1 MKKVYLMIYDA
12 GAGHRSTA
20 NALQKVIEQRKLPWE
35 VHLVETFKEILGTS
49 ASQDFYNNY
58 VLQKTWA
65 KIINQPLLVPLFK
78 LQIRLAHSAWLARLK
93 KYWQQHQPDIV
104 VSVQPY
110 INRVLCESLQAALPG
125 VPFVTVITDHADC
138 PPHFWIE
145 KQEQFLICP
154 TEKAVKQ
161 AKSFGYTQELI
172 FRTSGVII
180 QPRFYES
187 ILCDQPEAL
196 GFAYRSTE
204 RQRLGLDPD
213 LPTALIT
220 FGSQGSNVML
230 EIADSLEKSQLNL
243 QLIFI
248 CGRNEELATTL
259 RRQQSRLPRF
269 VETFT
274 SEIPYYMYLSDFFIG
289 KSGSVGVSEAVA
301 MNLPVITDCNALS
314 LFQERP
320 SAEWI
325 ADNEI
330 GIVVR
335 NFREINQAVRKLIQ
349 PETLARY
356 RANAAAINNQAVF
369 EVVDILEKI
378 LEKSSVAFSQ
388 KDKLTSKV

>member
-20 NALQKVIEQRKLPWE
+20 KAIQNVIEQRKLPWE
-35 VHLVETFKEILGTS
+35 VHLVEAFKEVLGTS
-49 ASQDFYNNY
+49 ASQDFYNKY

-65 KIINQPLLVPLFK
+65 KIINEPLLVPLFK
-78 LQIRLAHSAWLARLK
+78 LQIHLSHSAWLARLK
-93 KYWQQHQPDIV
+93 KFWQQQQPDIV

-110 INRVLCESLQAALPG
+110 LNRVLCESLQAASPD
-125 VPFVTVITDHADC
+125 VPFVTFITDHADC

-154 TEKAVKQ
+154 TKKAVEQ
-161 AKSFGYTQELI
+161 AKSFGYTHKQL

-180 QPRFYES
+180 QPQFYEPV
-187 ILCDQPEAL
+187 LCDRRA
-196 GFAYRSTE
+196 E
-204 RQRLGLDPD
+204 RQRLGLDPN

-220 FGSQGSNVML
+220 FGSQGSNIML
-230 EIADSLEKSQLNL
+230 EIAESLEKSQLNL

-248 CGRNEELATTL
+248 CGRNEELAATL
-259 RRQQSRLPRF
+259 RSQQSRLPRF
-269 VETFT
+269 IETFT
-274 SEIPYYMYLSDFFIG
+274 SEIPYYMHLSDFFIG

-314 LFQERP
+314 LFQEKP
-320 SAEWI
+320 SAQWI

-335 NFREINQAVRKLIQ
+335 NFKEINQAVAKLIQ
-349 PETLARY
+349 PENLARY

-369 EVVDILEKI
+369 EVVDILERL
-378 LEKSSVAFSQ
+378 LEQNQLEIKHSTKGDRTPNLRYA
-388 KDKLTSKV
+388 